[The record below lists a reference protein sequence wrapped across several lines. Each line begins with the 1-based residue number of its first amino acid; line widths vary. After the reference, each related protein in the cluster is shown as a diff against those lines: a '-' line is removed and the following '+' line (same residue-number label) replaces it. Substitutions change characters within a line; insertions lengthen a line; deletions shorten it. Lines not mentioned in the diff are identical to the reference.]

1 MKNDQYI
8 PHEVSMRTNSQ
19 VINLIENEGC
29 AGYGIYWSL
38 LEYLRVQENYIGDLQ
53 ALSSLKRQLKIRQSK
68 LDKVLYG
75 YDLFIC
81 NGNTF
86 YSPKLVEVMK
96 PFEDK
101 RARIDAYKRNKKNA
115 KSLEINDKETSNGN
129 IVSFEGKGE
138 GKVKGK
144 EDTSSPISSSSSI
157 PGEEV
162 KAAEVAAE
170 AEAPEETSTVSSVP
184 AWERYID
191 ELQQEEQWTELM
203 AMRTG
208 LKQQFYSLYPR
219 IVESFKRHIRLLG
232 NEGHILSPSEAKR
245 YFCFYL
251 DPSSV
256 TFKRLWEELHKP
268 IDKGKF
274 KYEDYNPNTG
284 QRSYCGVQIPADA
297 PPRPNDQAV
306 WDGRKWVF

>member
-75 YDLFIC
+75 YDLFVC

-86 YSPKLVEVMK
+86 YSPKLIEVMK

-162 KAAEVAAE
+162 KAAEV
-170 AEAPEETSTVSSVP
+170 ETLKETKLVPSVP
-184 AWERYID
+184 AWEHYID
-191 ELQQEEQWTELM
+191 ELQQEEQWKELM
-203 AMRTG
+203 VMRTG

-232 NEGHILSPSEAKR
+232 NEEHGNVINEA
-245 YFCFYL
+245 
-251 DPSSV
+251 
-256 TFKRLWEELHKP
+256 
-268 IDKGKF
+268 
-274 KYEDYNPNTG
+274 
-284 QRSYCGVQIPADA
+284 
-297 PPRPNDQAV
+297 PRRFLKTPRRFDLNVGA
-306 WDGRKWVF
+306 F